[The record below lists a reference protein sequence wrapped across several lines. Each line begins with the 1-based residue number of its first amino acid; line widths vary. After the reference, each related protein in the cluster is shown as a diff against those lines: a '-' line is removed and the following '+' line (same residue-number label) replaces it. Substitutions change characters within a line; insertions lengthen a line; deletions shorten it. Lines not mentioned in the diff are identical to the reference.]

1 MAITYTASAA
11 RVQAWDDSFYTEYVR
26 ESRWRPYMGTSE
38 NSIIQVKE
46 RGSGT
51 WKRGDRFTFNFV
63 GQLTN
68 SGVTGSNMMEGNEEA
83 LDQHAFLLSVDKIR
97 NAVIIPEV
105 EEIKNAIDMRD
116 AARETLKTW
125 ISKDLRDKLT
135 LAAGNINGVAFASAT
150 EAQRDAWLDY
160 NNDRVLFG
168 AATSNTDSSGGS
180 GGLGYDFSDSLVTI
194 DNTADKLTPDALG
207 LMKRLA
213 QSASPI
219 IQPVRTNGDE
229 EWYVALVNKYAMRD
243 LKANSTFMQ
252 ANREARERS
261 KENPIFKGA
270 DYVWDGMIIR
280 EFPEIPLTTNGTIQ
294 VGPVYLMGAQAM
306 GMAWARRSRTVTKQ
320 FDYDDKWGVEMSE
333 IRGMDKLRFG
343 YNTVDDTNTKDAGMV
358 TGWFAAVAD

>member
-1 MAITYTASAA
+1 MAITYTAAAA
-11 RVQAWDDSFYTEYVR
+11 RVQAWDDDFWTEYVR
-26 ESRWRPYMGTSE
+26 ESRWKPYMGTSE

-46 RGSGT
+46 RGSGL

-97 NAVIIPEV
+97 NAVLVPEL
-105 EEIKNAIDMRD
+105 EEIKNAIDLRD

-135 LAAGNINGVAFASAT
+135 IAAGNINGVAFASAT
-150 EAQRDAWLDY
+150 EAQRDAWLDQ
-160 NNDRVLFG
+160 NNDRALFG
-168 AATSNTDSSGGS
+168 ATLSNTDATGGTVA
-180 GGLGYDFSDSLVTI
+180 YDFSDSLVTI
-194 DNTADKLTPDALG
+194 DNTNDKLTPAALS
-207 LMKRLA
+207 LMKRIA
-213 QSASPI
+213 QNANPI
-219 IQPVRTNGDE
+219 VQPVRTKRDE
-229 EWYVALVNKYAMRD
+229 EWYVALVNRYAMRD
-243 LKANSTFMQ
+243 LKENAVMSQ
-252 ANREARERS
+252 AHRDARERG
-261 KENPIFKGA
+261 KDNPLFTGA
-270 DYVWDGMIIR
+270 DLVWDGIIVR

-306 GMAWARRSRTVTKQ
+306 GMAWARRSRTVTKL
-320 FDYDDKWGVEMSE
+320 FDYDDKWGVEISE

-343 YNTVDDTNTKDAGMV
+343 YNTPDDTNTKDAGMV

>member
-26 ESRWRPYMGTSE
+26 ESRWRPYMGTDE

-97 NAVIIPEV
+97 NAVLIPEV

-116 AARETLKTW
+116 AARSVLKTW

-168 AATSNTDSSGGS
+168 ATTSNTIATGGTVA
-180 GGLGYDFSDSLVTI
+180 YDHSASLVTI
-194 DNTADKLTPDALG
+194 DNTADKLTPDALS

-213 QSASPI
+213 QNSNPI
-219 IQPVRTNGDE
+219 VQPTRTSGDE
-229 EWYVALVNKYAMRD
+229 EWYVVLANKYAMRD
-243 LKANSTFMQ
+243 LKLNTNFMQ

-261 KENPIFKGA
+261 KDNPIFKGA

-306 GMAWARRSRTVTKQ
+306 GMAWARRSRTVVKQ

-343 YNTVDDTNTKDAGMV
+343 YNTVDDTNTKDAGIV